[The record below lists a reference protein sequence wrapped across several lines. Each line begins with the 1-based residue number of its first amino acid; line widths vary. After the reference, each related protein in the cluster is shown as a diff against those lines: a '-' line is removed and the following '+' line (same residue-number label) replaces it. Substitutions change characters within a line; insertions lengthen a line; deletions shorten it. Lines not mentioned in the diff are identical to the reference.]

1 MAAVTLL
8 LSAERV
14 MSLSVT
20 VSVVL
25 WRSCM
30 TLQSHTTHRQSEL
43 ICTAS
48 SLSRWKSVA
57 SSAAV
62 MVGLGLCLG
71 AT

>member
-1 MAAVTLL
+1 
-8 LSAERV
+8 
-14 MSLSVT
+14 
-20 VSVVL
+20 
-25 WRSCM
+25 M
-30 TLQSHTTHRQSEL
+30 TIQSHTAHRQSEL

-48 SLSRWKSVA
+48 SLSRWKAVA